1 MGEQLRRWSAI
12 LTELRMLT
20 GEKNWVDFGRDWE
33 GVSPLL
39 RRLRELDIE
48 PSDTVND
55 ARIRAKLRAFVRSG
69 ELTGEE
75 PLDD

>member
-12 LTELRMLT
+12 LVELRMLT
-20 GEKNWVDFGRDWE
+20 GDKNWVEFGRNWE

-39 RRLRELDIE
+39 RRLRDLGIE
-48 PSDTVND
+48 PSDTVSD